1 MPDHSVND
9 VTDLLRA
16 WKAGDEQASDAVA
29 TLVYD
34 ELHRQAALSLR
45 SEGDGHTLQTTGLVH
60 EAWLRLD
67 TQRDVQWENRVQ
79 FFAVAARMMRRILVD
94 HARQRHTVKRGS
106 APVQV
111 TLGVAE
117 QGASGRSA
125 LDPVDLLALDDA
137 LARLTALDARKA
149 RLVELRYFAGLTMPE
164 AAEALDISLATAG
177 REWTVARTWL
187 RRELES

>member
-1 MPDHSVND
+1 
-9 VTDLLRA
+9 
-16 WKAGDEQASDAVA
+16 
-29 TLVYD
+29 
-34 ELHRQAALSLR
+34 
-45 SEGDGHTLQTTGLVH
+45 
-60 EAWLRLD
+60 
-67 TQRDVQWENRVQ
+67 DVQWENRVQ

-111 TLGVAE
+111 TLGDTD

-164 AAEALDISLATAG
+164 APERLDISPATP
-177 REWTVARTWL
+177 AR
-187 RRELES
+187 